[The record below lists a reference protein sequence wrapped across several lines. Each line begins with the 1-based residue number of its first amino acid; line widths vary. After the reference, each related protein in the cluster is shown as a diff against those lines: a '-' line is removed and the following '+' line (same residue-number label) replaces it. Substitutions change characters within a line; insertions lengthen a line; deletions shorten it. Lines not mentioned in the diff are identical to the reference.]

1 MYQVHGDV
9 SCLNLD
15 LIMLKVLAAFAA
27 SKNRYCLYLIA
38 LFVDNI
44 STKEKDNR
52 LSSTSQMIKK
62 KIPTKYIFHCLF
74 SLFFFL
80 FANNVCQFVLILI
93 LFSISLRNIPSL
105 EMRTK
110 YTPLFSIISSR
121 KDFFK
126 KKSFVHARASPVVNY
141 KTCLNS
147 QAFDRPVS
155 GLSFARLY
163 AFDKVYVCAC
173 MCLQQGRKQMK
184 HRQQK

>member
-15 LIMLKVLAAFAA
+15 LIMLKDLVAFAT

-52 LSSTSQMIKK
+52 LSSTSQKIKK
-62 KIPTKYIFHCLF
+62 KIPTKYIFHRLF
-74 SLFFFL
+74 SLSLFFSSLRTMFVQ
-80 FANNVCQFVLILI
+80 FALILI

-110 YTPLFSIISSR
+110 YTLLFLIISSR
-121 KDFFK
+121 KDLK
-126 KKSFVHARASPVVNY
+126 KKNTFVHATASYVINY
-141 KTCLNS
+141 KTCFNS
-147 QAFDRPVS
+147 QSV
-155 GLSFARLY
+155 
-163 AFDKVYVCAC
+163 
-173 MCLQQGRKQMK
+173 
-184 HRQQK
+184 